1 MSRFAGCTRWVYNQG
16 LAWNEERR
24 AADPAFH
31 LSYSKLCTELLVWK
45 EQNPWLKKTHSQVLQ
60 QSLKDLMGGFQKFF
74 KGLSAFPKK
83 HKKFVTTDS
92 FRFPQGFKIDEGR
105 RQIYLP
111 SIGWVKYK
119 RSRFIQGKAKKMCIR
134 DSLIEPVKVFDAAR
148 PEPLVGPEDVADAEH
163 EHFASVV

>member
-74 KGLSAFPKK
+74 KGLSAFPNLQ
-83 HKKFVTTDS
+83 V
-92 FRFPQGFKIDEGR
+92 
-105 RQIYLP
+105 
-111 SIGWVKYK
+111 VKRSLKAQK
-119 RSRFIQGKAKKMCIR
+119 RSR
-134 DSLIEPVKVFDAAR
+134 
-148 PEPLVGPEDVADAEH
+148 
-163 EHFASVV
+163 HFS

>member
-1 MSRFAGCTRWVYNQG
+1 
-16 LAWNEERR
+16 
-24 AADPAFH
+24 
-31 LSYSKLCTELLVWK
+31 
-45 EQNPWLKKTHSQVLQ
+45 
-60 QSLKDLMGGFQKFF
+60 MGGFQKFF

-119 RSRFIQGKAKKMCIR
+119 RSRFIQGKAKNVTVSRQADGWHVSIQTEYEMEPPKHAG
-134 DSLIEPVKVFDAAR
+134 DSVGIDMGCVRFCTLSDGTFFEPCGALKKAA
-148 PEPLVGPEDVADAEH
+148 
-163 EHFASVV
+163 